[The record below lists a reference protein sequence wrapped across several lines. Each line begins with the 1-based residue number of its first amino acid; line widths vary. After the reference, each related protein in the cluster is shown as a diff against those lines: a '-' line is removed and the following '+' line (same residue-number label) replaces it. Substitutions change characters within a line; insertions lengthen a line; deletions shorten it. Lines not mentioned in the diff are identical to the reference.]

1 VQWIKIFLG
10 QIEESMIHGF
20 ISEKSTIY
28 RRSIQDG
35 LLPAQEAC
43 VSYEIRST
51 HLHQARQRS
60 HDLANARRSPDRSR
74 VAVLVLI
81 TLVLAPAVLT
91 IVAAHTINQR
101 NQPSDEEL
109 SKNFL
114 AHETKFNQLIEMLE
128 SDCRSLPPG
137 AGESIDFAGL
147 SAVVI
152 SAARM
157 EIYKRLLRQI
167 SVADLR
173 YFPGSGRLILLPAA
187 AQTNIEGSSKS
198 YAYMVGG
205 QPQPVVAHHGY
216 NWRGP
221 RVYFLTGD
229 RWIKG
234 FWLIHYDTMITVAFS
249 PY

>member
-1 VQWIKIFLG
+1 MSLDSFD
-10 QIEESMIHGF
+10 
-20 ISEKSTIY
+20 T
-28 RRSIQDG
+28 
-35 LLPAQEAC
+35 
-43 VSYEIRST
+43 
-51 HLHQARQRS
+51 
-60 HDLANARRSPDRSR
+60 LATRLEGRMSKELATSRRSPDRPW

-81 TLVLAPAVLT
+81 ALFLAPATLT
-91 IVAAHTINQR
+91 TVAIHTINQR
-101 NQPSDEEL
+101 NQRSDEEL
-109 SKNFL
+109 SENLL
-114 AHETKFNQLIEMLE
+114 AHEAKFNELVEMLG

-147 SAVVI
+147 SAVVT

-173 YFPGSGRLILLPAA
+173 YFPGSGKLILLPAT
-187 AQTNIEGSSKS
+187 AQTNIAGSSKS

-221 RVYFLTGD
+221 GVYLLTGD
-229 RWIKG
+229 RRIKG
-234 FWLIHYDTMITVAFS
+234 FWFIHYDTMMTLGFS